1 MRSEEDKKY
10 LLNKHKGGLAN
21 AKGSLYEDYYTV
33 FQIVRCLAQ
42 YKSELDSVSFQS
54 QLEDT
59 FVDDLLIAHPKENV
73 YHQLKNTK
81 TISWSTTSSGRTVCS
96 DFENQIED
104 CRARNEQFALKL
116 VYSSIDSN
124 VKDTMPVSIKDFSST
139 EYFPYQDDLN
149 GLLFI
154 SGDFQDALKT
164 ISARGDLST
173 MDELSNLARTF
184 LGVWKGFGIHGR
196 VSLSQIV
203 RQATEEV
210 KDFNLAVFPDDV
222 ISESCKNVLD
232 AIEGLEYHIRGRK
245 IYWKFGNF
253 TGSDLWSGELEKRI
267 TVEKPLSKKELLVLL

>member
-1 MRSEEDKKY
+1 MRSEEDQKY
-10 LLNKHKGGLAN
+10 LIDKHKGGLAN
-21 AKGSLYEDYYTV
+21 AKGSLYEDYYAV

-42 YKSELDSVSFQS
+42 YKSQLDSVSFQS

-81 TISWSTTSSGRTVCS
+81 TISWSTSSSGRTVCS
-96 DFENQIED
+96 DFEKQIED
-104 CRARNEQFALKL
+104 CRERNEQFALKL
-116 VYSSIDSN
+116 VYSAIDSN
-124 VKDTMPVSIKDFSST
+124 VKDTIPISIKEFSST

-154 SGDFQDALKT
+154 SGAFQEDLKA

-173 MDELSNLARTF
+173 LDELLNLAKIF
-184 LGVWKGFGIHGR
+184 LGVWKGCGTHGR

-203 RQATEEV
+203 LQAEGV
-210 KDFNLAVFPDDV
+210 KDFNLAVIPDDV

-253 TGSDLWSGELEKRI
+253 TGSDLWSSELEKRI